1 MITLELYEIASIVLV
16 LVLLFLGFK
25 VLEMKWSYKISKP
38 HKWEKA
44 VASGEVS
51 SKLQQ
56 LEKGYRDKV
65 RFYTMWL
72 QIDRLKKE
80 NIAGAFAE
88 LGVYR
93 GETAQFIHEMDS
105 SRAFHLFDTFEGFD
119 EQDLRLEKSEDEK
132 YSIDN
137 FADTSLEQVKDFIEG
152 NENVHFHVGFFPNS
166 AKGLKEGQYAFVHLD
181 ADLYQPT
188 LAALNYF
195 YPKLNAGGVMII
207 HDYNHTWE
215 GLRRAVDEFLERI
228 PETIVAIADWQGS
241 VMIVKNVG

>member
-38 HKWEKA
+38 HKWEQA

-51 SKLQQ
+51 SKLQK

-132 YSIDN
+132 YSTDN